1 MKEYY
6 SPDTLKGASAAL
18 ERMREQE
25 LAEHR
30 AAMAQIKEII
40 PEKSAQKWKAPGL
53 WQECASSGMEI
64 PGFMFCAGCDV
75 CVPVDASD
83 LICTP
88 LYYCPRC
95 GKRQF

>member
-18 ERMREQE
+18 ERMRERE
-25 LAEHR
+25 LAKHR
-30 AAMAQIKEII
+30 AEMARIKENI
-40 PEKSAQKWKAPGL
+40 PERPAPKRKATGL
-53 WQECASSGMEI
+53 WQEYDSFGIEM
-64 PGFMFCAGCDV
+64 PGFMFCGGCNV
-75 CVPVDASD
+75 CVPADASD

-95 GKRQF
+95 GKKQF